1 MDYTVDRSL
10 ERAPEIIGL
19 CFTCRVVYEYVQ
31 ERVVVVV
38 ISKLALPTTRTTVGQ
53 KEYALF
59 FFEKNFKSTM
69 ANVRFSFDLIIS
81 IDCFALFPLLF
92 FLKGKVDCID

>member
-1 MDYTVDRSL
+1 MDICMDYTVDRSL

-59 FFEKNFKSTM
+59 FLKKTLSRRWQTFVSH
-69 ANVRFSFDLIIS
+69 S
-81 IDCFALFPLLF
+81 I
-92 FLKGKVDCID
+92 